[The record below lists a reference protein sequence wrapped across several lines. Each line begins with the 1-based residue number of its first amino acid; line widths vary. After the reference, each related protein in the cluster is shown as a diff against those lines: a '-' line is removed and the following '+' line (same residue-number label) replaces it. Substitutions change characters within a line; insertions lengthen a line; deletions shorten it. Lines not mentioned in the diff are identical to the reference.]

1 MYFIDT
7 YIQSLLSSQFYYK
20 PNPQF
25 IIDNEQEV
33 LNLLNTKYKNDITYK
48 QSNIAST
55 GTVYI
60 PIEFN
65 NLSANNPLKYG
76 EIRIGDHPRNI
87 VDKRHFSIVYNVC
100 PQEKWDKSLT
110 HLQNQL
116 DLVIN
121 STTSNR
127 DIFVITI
134 DKKAENI
141 TPTTNTNGTVDYKYT
156 YNYAV
161 ELKTKYHV
169 FIGNSINGV
178 VSAVHDA
185 FKKAMQWYKAQGIN
199 FPVNAKN
206 LKKKIISFI
215 TQNANDIEQGKKT
228 KYTQMYFSVI
238 DDEFLTEKEL
248 TAWVAYIVNSTA
260 IL

>member
-1 MYFIDT
+1 MKEQLPSKILNKIDDEYLSIVMPIIKNDEFIRRKKFNHHENRSV
-7 YIQSLLSSQFYYK
+7 YGHSLLVSVNSYYLAKKLGLDYRAAAIGGLLHDFYYK
-20 PNPQF
+20 DWQLNKEKLPLLKAHGFIHASEALENSKKLFPN
-25 IIDNEQEV
+25 
-33 LNLLNTKYKNDITYK
+33 L
-48 QSNIAST
+48 
-55 GTVYI
+55 
-60 PIEFN
+60 
-65 NLSANNPLKYG
+65 
-76 EIRIGDHPRNI
+76 
-87 VDKRHFSIVYNVC
+87 
-100 PQEKWDKSLT
+100 
-110 HLQNQL
+110 
-116 DLVIN
+116 
-121 STTSNR
+121 
-127 DIFVITI
+127 I
-134 DKKAENI
+134 DKKVENI
-141 TPTTNTNGTVDYKYT
+141 IPTTNTNGTVDYKYT
-156 YNYAV
+156 YNYTV